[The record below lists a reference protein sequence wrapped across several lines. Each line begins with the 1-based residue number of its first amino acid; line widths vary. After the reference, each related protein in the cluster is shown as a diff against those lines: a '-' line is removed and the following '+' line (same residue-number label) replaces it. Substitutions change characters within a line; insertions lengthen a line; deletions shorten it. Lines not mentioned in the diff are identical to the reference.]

1 MRSSL
6 ACGNA
11 PTMKPSRRMPF
22 TWAPGRLVYV
32 ADTQP
37 GLRRRRSGSGFAYL
51 DARGRRVTDERV
63 LARIRALAIPP
74 AYRDVW
80 ICRDAHGHLQA
91 TARDARGRKQYR
103 YHPGW
108 RERRDEVKFRRTI
121 EFAARLPALRRRVA
135 RDLRA
140 DGLVRERVL
149 AAIVRLLDRTRMRI
163 GNEEYAKANG
173 SFGVSTLRNHHAH
186 VRGDRVRIAFRGK
199 AGQRHERLL
208 EDPRLARTV
217 RRCQD
222 LPGQCLF
229 QYVEDGRRRRV
240 TSGDVNAYLR
250 SIMGD
255 DYTAKDFRTWAA
267 SVIVADALFGSGDA
281 SASSAQAAIA
291 VAAADLGNTPAV
303 CRTTYVHPAVL
314 AAADDAARHARACAA
329 FQRVRRAERGLGRA
343 ERALLRYLRGE
354 RRTQR

>member
-1 MRSSL
+1 
-6 ACGNA
+6 
-11 PTMKPSRRMPF
+11 MKSTPRTPF
-22 TWAPGRLVYV
+22 TWPNGRLVYV
-32 ADTQP
+32 DDAQP
-37 GLRRRRSGSGFAYL
+37 GLRRRRSGGGFCYV
-51 DARGRRVTDERV
+51 DARGHRVTDERV

-80 ICRDAHGHLQA
+80 ICRDPRGHLQA

-140 DGLVRERVL
+140 EGLVRERVL
-149 AAIVRLLDRTRMRI
+149 AAVVRLLDRTRMRI

-173 SFGVSTLRNHHAH
+173 SFGLSTLRNRHVR
-186 VRGDRVRIAFRGK
+186 VRGDRVHIAFRGK
-199 AGQRHERLL
+199 SGQRHERLL

-229 QYVEDGRRRRV
+229 QYVEGGRRRRV

-267 SVIVADALFGSGDA
+267 SVVVADALFGSKDPP
-281 SASSAQAAIA
+281 SVPTAIA
-291 VAAADLGNTPAV
+291 AAAAELGNTPAV
-303 CRTTYVHPAVL
+303 CRSTYVHPAVL
-314 AAADDAARHARACAA
+314 AAADDEARGQRARAA
-329 FQRVRRAERGLGRA
+329 FARVQRADRGLGRA

-354 RRTQR
+354 RRSTRAKGKSDQP

>member
-1 MRSSL
+1 
-6 ACGNA
+6 
-11 PTMKPSRRMPF
+11 MKPSRRTPF
-22 TWAPGRLVYV
+22 TWPGGRLVYV

-37 GLRRRRSGSGFAYL
+37 GLRRRRSGSGFVYV
-51 DARGRRVTDERV
+51 DARGRRITDERV

-80 ICRDAHGHLQA
+80 ICRDARGHLQA

-103 YHPGW
+103 YHPAW

-140 DGLVRERVL
+140 EGLVRERVL
-149 AAIVRLLDRTRMRI
+149 AAIVRLLDRTRLRI

-173 SFGVSTLRNHHAH
+173 SFGVSTLRNRHVR
-186 VRGDRVRIAFRGK
+186 VRGDRVYIAFRGK
-199 AGQRHERLL
+199 SGQHHERLL

-240 TSGDVNAYLR
+240 TSDDVNAYLR

-267 SVIVADALFGSGDA
+267 SVVVADALFGPDDA
-281 SASSAQAAIA
+281 PSSPQAAIA
-291 VAAADLGNTPAV
+291 AAAADLGNTPAV
-303 CRTTYVHPAVL
+303 CRKTYVHPAVL
-314 AAADDAARHARACAA
+314 AAVGDEEQHARARAA
-329 FQRVRRAERGLGRA
+329 FQRVHRADRGLGRA

-354 RRTQR
+354 RRAHGAAR

>member
-1 MRSSL
+1 
-6 ACGNA
+6 
-11 PTMKPSRRMPF
+11 MKPTRSTPF
-22 TWAPGRLVYV
+22 TWPRGRLVHV

-37 GLRRRRSGSGFAYL
+37 GLRRRRGGGGFIYV
-51 DARGRRVTDERV
+51 DARGRRVTDARV

-103 YHPGW
+103 YHPSW

-173 SFGVSTLRNHHAH
+173 SFGVSTLRDRHVY
-186 VRGDRVRIAFRGK
+186 VRGDRVRLAFLGK
-199 AGQRHERLL
+199 SGQHHERLL
-208 EDPRLARTV
+208 QDPRLARTI

-222 LPGQCLF
+222 LPGQHLF
-229 QYVEDGRRRRV
+229 QYVDGGRRRRV
-240 TSGDVNAYLR
+240 SSGDVNDYLR
-250 SIMGD
+250 AAMGD

-267 SVIVADALFGSGDA
+267 SVIVADTLFGGGDVPGPA
-281 SASSAQAAIA
+281 SLRAAIA
-291 VAAADLGNTPAV
+291 VAASELGNSPAV

-314 AAADDAARHARACAA
+314 AAVDDDARCSRARSA
-329 FQRVRRAERGLGRA
+329 FRSIRRADRGLDRA
-343 ERALLRYLRGE
+343 ERALLR
-354 RRTQR
+354 